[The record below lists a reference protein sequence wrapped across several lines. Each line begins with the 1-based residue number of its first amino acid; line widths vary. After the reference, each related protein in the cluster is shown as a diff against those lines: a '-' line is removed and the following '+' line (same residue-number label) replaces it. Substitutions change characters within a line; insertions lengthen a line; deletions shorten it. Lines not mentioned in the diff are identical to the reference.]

1 MFRPRALQVLL
12 VLVGL
17 LFTAAIYPVA
27 MSLWHFSPSDDH
39 GDTMMLSLYFTLGV
53 FLLAAVRKPAAYRS
67 VIAFAAWSS
76 FAHGFTMTIMG
87 FHLPAEKTELWIA
100 SAVLAG
106 IGLALLALLP
116 PKAQVG
122 QPSTGPPSPASF

>member
-1 MFRPRALQVLL
+1 MVRHRALQVLL

-17 LFTAAIYPVA
+17 LFLAAIYPVG

-53 FLLAAVRKPAAYRS
+53 FMLAAVRKPSAYRS

-76 FAHGFTMTIMG
+76 FAHGFTMTVMG
-87 FHLPAEKTELWIA
+87 FHLPKDKSDLWIA

-116 PKAQVG
+116 PKEPIG
-122 QPSTGPPSPASF
+122 QSVTST